1 MPMTKDAELA
11 PIFVTKAA
19 IVFVLTGQRDLAI
32 DQLEAVATVPGGPS
46 YGELR
51 FSPVWDPLR
60 GDPRFAALLFEAAK
74 PPKL

>member
-1 MPMTKDAELA
+1 MTGE
-11 PIFVTKAA
+11 
-19 IVFVLTGQRDLAI
+19 RELAI
-32 DQLEAVATVPGGPS
+32 DQLEAVAKIPGGPS

-60 GDPRFAALLFEAAK
+60 NDPRFAALLLEAAK